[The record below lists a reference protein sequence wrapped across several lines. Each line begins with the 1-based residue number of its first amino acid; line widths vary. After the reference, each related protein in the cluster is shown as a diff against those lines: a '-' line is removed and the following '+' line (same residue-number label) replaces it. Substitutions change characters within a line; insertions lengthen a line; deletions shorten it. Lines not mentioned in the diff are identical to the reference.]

1 MSKRTKKKKQA
12 KHVENRVVERSH
24 LVFYLRIFDDTNN
37 SMLGH
42 LADISTD
49 GIMLISV
56 APIEADRDYRLRIL
70 LPKEVAGRLELVFEA
85 KSCWCRPDPNPDFFI
100 SGFRFVEVDKEIVSQ
115 IKQLVNDFGREADE
129 QIKDAKPPACN
140 LTHTTGK

>member
-12 KHVENRVVERSH
+12 KYVENRVVERNH
-24 LVFYLRIFDDTNN
+24 LVFYLRIFDDANN

-49 GIMLISV
+49 GIMLVSV
-56 APIEADRDYRLRIL
+56 APIEPDKNYRLRML

-85 KSCWCRPDPNPDFFI
+85 KSCWCRPDPNPDFHV
-100 SGFRFVEVDKEIVSQ
+100 SGFRFLEVDKEMVSQ
-115 IKQLVNDFGREADE
+115 IMQLVHDFGREADQ
-129 QIKDAKPPACN
+129 QIKDAQPPVCN

>member
-12 KHVENRVVERSH
+12 KYVENRVVERNH
-24 LVFYLRIFDDTNN
+24 LVFYLRIFDDATN

-49 GIMLISV
+49 GIMLVSV
-56 APIEADRDYRLRIL
+56 APIEPDKNYRLRML

-85 KSCWCRPDPNPDFFI
+85 KSCWCRPDANPDFQV
-100 SGFRFVEVDKEIVSQ
+100 SGFRFLEVDKEMVSQ
-115 IKQLVNDFGREADE
+115 ITQLVHDFGREADQ
-129 QIKDAKPPACN
+129 QIKDAKPPVCN
-140 LTHTTGK
+140 LTQTTGK